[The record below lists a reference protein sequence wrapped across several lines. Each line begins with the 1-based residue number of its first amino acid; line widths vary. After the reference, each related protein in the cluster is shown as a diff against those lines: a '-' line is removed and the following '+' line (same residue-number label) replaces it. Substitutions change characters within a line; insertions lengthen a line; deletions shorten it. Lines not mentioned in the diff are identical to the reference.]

1 MIMNN
6 ASHAG
11 YTTWQTPQSIIDKRN
26 KEKQKA
32 EKEKDLLYQGK
43 SLQIRW

>member
-1 MIMNN
+1 MKLCTHKYELYKE
-6 ASHAG
+6 S
-11 YTTWQTPQSIIDKRN
+11 DKESFYHKAYKDN
-26 KEKQKA
+26 QKA